1 PRLHAGPDDPPSPS
15 KPKWLSRRRLTD
27 AIVAGGFQDGQF
39 GYLDPKTGA
48 VVVHRGVCLS
58 EMPPDET
65 AGWGET
71 LLRVTL
77 PDAEDAMSAF
87 AIVRPGQ
94 HGREWCIPAGVLN
107 RVGTVA
113 IIGDTDEV

>member
-1 PRLHAGPDDPPSPS
+1 MQLYYRT
-15 KPKWLSRRRLTD
+15 RRASAD

-39 GYLDPKTGA
+39 GYLDPETQA
-48 VVVHRGVCLS
+48 FVVRCGVCLS
-58 EMPPDET
+58 EMPLDET

-77 PDAEDAMSAF
+77 PDAGDAMAAF

-94 HGREWCIPAGVLN
+94 HGREWCIPADVLN
-107 RVGTVA
+107 RVGRVE
-113 IIGDTDEV
+113 IIVDTGEV